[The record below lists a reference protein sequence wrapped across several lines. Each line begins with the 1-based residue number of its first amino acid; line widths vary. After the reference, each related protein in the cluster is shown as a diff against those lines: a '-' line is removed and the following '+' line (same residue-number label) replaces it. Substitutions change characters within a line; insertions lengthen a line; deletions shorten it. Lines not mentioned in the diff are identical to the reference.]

1 MIDLTL
7 KNKLPGEAL
16 LCGTHTGLNDAILT
30 EIMAGVGYDYLW
42 IDTEHAPVDYA
53 QLLQM
58 VGNAWNA
65 GTPPLV
71 RVTMGE
77 RNHIKHVLEMG
88 PAGIIFPMVNT
99 AAEAADAIQYTLY
112 PPDGIRGFGPQRA
125 VRYGLDS
132 ESEYL
137 KNANKALC
145 RFVQIERKE
154 AVDAL
159 DEILAVPGIDAFII
173 GPCDL
178 SGSIGK
184 LNRIY
189 DEENIALVKETVRKV
204 EAIGGTVGISIGA
217 LEEKEQR
224 YWMELG
230 CRMISAGADFDF
242 AVRGAWENSRQ
253 MRKLRDE
260 MDGEGK

>member
-7 KNKLPGEAL
+7 KNKLPGDAL

-77 RNHIKHVLEMG
+77 RNHIKHVMEMG

-99 AAEAADAIQYTLY
+99 AEEAADAIQYTLY

-132 ESEYL
+132 DDEYL
-137 KNANKALC
+137 KNANRALC
-145 RFVQIERKE
+145 RFVQIESPE
-154 AVDAL
+154 AVENLPDM
-159 DEILAVPGIDAFII
+159 VKNPWIDGFII

-178 SGSIGK
+178 SCRAGCPGDV
-184 LNRIY
+184 Y
-189 DEENIALVKETVRKV
+189 GPVVTDLVR
-204 EAIGGTVGISIGA
+204 
-217 LEEKEQR
+217 R
-224 YWMELG
+224 
-230 CRMISAGADFDF
+230 AGAI
-242 AVRGAWENSRQ
+242 VRGAGRRFGVSMGSAPEEKFRHWRELGINMISTGNDYTFVLNGARQ
-253 MRKLRDE
+253 NLAVLRSL
-260 MDGEGK
+260 K